1 MIPFAIIWRIIMGI
15 WEIVGGS
22 LLVVC
27 GLLIVLF
34 VSLQSD
40 KSDGLS
46 GAIAGGSDSSFG
58 ARGNSKDEKLASV
71 TRILVIVFF
80 VLTLAVNIFVL
91 ISDQICK
98 PGSVEDGNLSRLNV
112 AIQLQPRCGTR
123 RANAYVPFGVAPD
136 RVYMAMASPSCR

>member
-22 LLVVC
+22 LLIVC

-91 ISDQICK
+91 IS
-98 PGSVEDGNLSRLNV
+98 NH
-112 AIQLQPRCGTR
+112 
-123 RANAYVPFGVAPD
+123 
-136 RVYMAMASPSCR
+136 

>member
-46 GAIAGGSDSSFG
+46 GVIAGGSDSSLG

-91 ISDQICK
+91 IS
-98 PGSVEDGNLSRLNV
+98 NH
-112 AIQLQPRCGTR
+112 
-123 RANAYVPFGVAPD
+123 
-136 RVYMAMASPSCR
+136 